1 MNPEPTG
8 VKPTPASPKPTLW
21 TRDFTL
27 VTFAT
32 SLAAAGE
39 IAGEFA
45 LSFFVF
51 DETGSTLA
59 AALVLAV
66 RLFPGIFVPL
76 IVSPIM
82 DRLPR
87 KAFLVAGDVIC
98 GIAYALLG
106 LWLRLFEFSYISYL
120 LISLVLASLQSVDNL
135 AWTSIYPSV
144 IPEGAEQRG
153 FAISSMLFTILS
165 MVMAPLAAILLDTIG
180 VANILLAQGGLA
192 IAAAAIESLIRVAD
206 KPRDDLGEG
215 PYGLVEWASD
225 LRETTG
231 YLSDEG
237 GLRGL
242 IEYMAISN
250 GLSAGWEPILIAFF
264 RTTPGFTVAMYS
276 LFSLAM
282 SAGYSLGSA
291 VQYRVDVPHEKRF
304 PLAFFVYQVF
314 DLMDSC
320 LLWLPY
326 PLMLANRALCG
337 FLGAN
342 SYIMRN
348 AAMQRYIPERMRSRV
363 NAFADVLVTAVGAA
377 MSVVIGLM
385 GEVLDYRV
393 CVTLC
398 GLVCLAASWGIVWRR
413 RAAVRSVFEAHE

>member
-1 MNPEPTG
+1 METDAPHGADAPQ
-8 VKPTPASPKPTLW
+8 APKPRLW

-32 SLAAAGE
+32 TLGAAGE

-66 RLFPGIFVPL
+66 RLFPGVFVPL
-76 IVSPIM
+76 VVSPIM

-87 KAFLVAGDVIC
+87 KAFLVAGDVVC
-98 GIAYALLG
+98 GVSYALLG

-165 MVMAPLAAILLDTIG
+165 MVMAPVAAILLDTIG
-180 VANILLAQGGLA
+180 VANILLMQGGLA
-192 IAAAAIESLIRVAD
+192 VAAAAIESLIHVAD

-215 PYGLVEWASD
+215 PYGLVEWAAD

-242 IEYMAISN
+242 IEYMAVSN
-250 GLSAGWEPILIAFF
+250 GLAAGWEPILIAFF
-264 RTTPGFTVAMYS
+264 RTTPGFNVAMYS

-291 VQYRVDVPHEKRF
+291 VQYRVDVPREKRF

-326 PLMLANRALCG
+326 PLMLANRSICG

-348 AAMQRYIPERMRSRV
+348 AAMQRFIPERMRSRV

-377 MSVVIGLM
+377 MSVVIGLL

-398 GLVCLAASWGIVWRR
+398 GLACLVASWLLVWRR
-413 RAAVRSVFEAHE
+413 RRQVNEVFLAS